1 MAPKMMAKGLDW
13 SMEAAPVLSGGLPPV
28 VEAGL
33 EAAAEVER
41 VKVAEETV
49 VFKPA
54 EGLMEAEAAAEVMLA
69 TTDEAEAAALEAAA
83 EAEDLMEATAEETAL
98 DPPVRGNWPE

>member
-13 SMEAAPVLSGGLPPV
+13 SMEAAPVLSGGLLPV

-98 DPPVRGNWPE
+98 DPPGQSS